1 MQVHYKQ
8 RNVLDV
14 INDYIEEAAFSNRR
28 VDYIELQ
35 AEEMEEFLEL
45 VEMEDYRSVNL
56 PFDDSKYYVYKDVR
70 IYEI

>member
-14 INDYIEEAAFSNRR
+14 INDYIRQAEFSNRR

-35 AEEMEEFLEL
+35 QEEMEEFLQL
-45 VEMEDYRSVNL
+45 VEMDEYQKVM
-56 PFDDSKYYVYKDVR
+56 
-70 IYEI
+70 E